1 MCFFFHLSV
10 LMRMPPKKHCEG
22 CFNFYHPSVFLCPF
36 FQSDFPPP
44 PAPSSPFPIC
54 LHGLLWSICHINRIK
69 FRVYSLASC
78 PQDNTTENY
87 TCCWFWEEFFLYSYT
102 PHPLVLRLLSS
113 FQCLINMRKVS
124 RNIIM
129 GVFL

>member
-1 MCFFFHLSV
+1 MCILWLLV
-10 LMRMPPKKHCEG
+10 LKIIPLKITHVVVGFGK
-22 CFNFYHPSVFLCPF
+22 NFSFIH
-36 FQSDFPPP
+36 
-44 PAPSSPFPIC
+44 AP
-54 LHGLLWSICHINRIK
+54 
-69 FRVYSLASC
+69 
-78 PQDNTTENY
+78 
-87 TCCWFWEEFFLYSYT
+87 